1 MFSYQW
7 IKRQPLIDVVGYR
20 RADVLCDVED
30 EPRVLASRSSA
41 VHGLETDSLEFP
53 IGKRQS
59 WRMNDNADLAAL
71 IRNIP
76 DYPKP
81 GITFRDVSTLLLD
94 GAGFRATID
103 RLAAKVSPDTELIAG
118 IEARGFI
125 VAAGLSYALGL
136 GKLMLRKPGKLP
148 GEKIGVDYELEY
160 GTDRIEMHVG
170 HVKPGQKVLLV
181 DDLIATGGTALAGI
195 DLIRQGGG
203 KVEQALFIVDLPDLG
218 GAEKLRAQN
227 IRVESLIGFNGD

>member
-1 MFSYQW
+1 
-7 IKRQPLIDVVGYR
+7 
-20 RADVLCDVED
+20 
-30 EPRVLASRSSA
+30 
-41 VHGLETDSLEFP
+41 
-53 IGKRQS
+53 
-59 WRMNDNADLAAL
+59 MNDNADLAAL

-81 GITFRDVSTLLLD
+81 GIMFRVVSTLLLD

-181 DDLIATGGTALAGI
+181 DDLIATGGTALAGV

-218 GAEKLRAQN
+218 GAKKLRVQN

>member
-1 MFSYQW
+1 
-7 IKRQPLIDVVGYR
+7 
-20 RADVLCDVED
+20 
-30 EPRVLASRSSA
+30 
-41 VHGLETDSLEFP
+41 
-53 IGKRQS
+53 
-59 WRMNDNADLAAL
+59 MNDNADLAAL

-81 GITFRDVSTLLLD
+81 GIMFRDVSTLLLD

-148 GEKIGVDYELEY
+148 GEKIGIDYELEY